1 MLEVLFEDEDMI
13 VLNKPAGVLSIPDR
27 FGKDPSIKSLL
38 QEKLGSIFTVHRL
51 DQQTS
56 GLIIFAKNAES
67 HKQLS
72 ELFEGR
78 SIIKKYLGL
87 VNGRPPQDGVIEENM
102 MEHPIRKGYM
112 MVHAKGKESKTT
124 YEVVKYYKQYA
135 WVSFQ
140 IHTGRTHQI
149 RVHAKHIGHPI
160 VSDDL
165 YGDGAQLKLSNIK
178 KKHFKLAK
186 VEEEERPLMGRQAL
200 HAASVQF
207 EYKGKELLL
216 EAPLP
221 KDLTAT
227 LKQLDKWNA
236 INTI

>member
-1 MLEVLFEDEDMI
+1 MLDIIFEDEDMI
-13 VLNKPAGVLSIPDR
+13 VVNKPAGLLSIPDR
-27 FGKDPSIKSLL
+27 FGKDVSVKSLL
-38 QEKLGSIFTVHRL
+38 QEKLGAIFTVHRL

-78 SIIKKYLGL
+78 TIIKKYVGI
-87 VNGRPPQDGVIEENM
+87 VNGRPPKEGVIEEYM

-124 YEVVKYYKQYA
+124 YEVVQYFKQYA
-135 WVSFQ
+135 LVSFQ

-165 YGDGAQLKLSNIK
+165 YGDGEKLKLSSIK
-178 KKHFKLAK
+178 KKNFKLAK

-221 KDLTAT
+221 KDFTAT

-236 INTI
+236 INSN